1 MRIRRDVAEDAE
13 AKMMQDPA
21 PIPQAPAARD
31 KFPQGADFKPEDKAK
46 DDAHPVFPD
55 YASI

>member
-1 MRIRRDVAEDAE
+1 MAEDAE

-21 PIPQAPAARD
+21 PIPQAPAAQD

>member
-1 MRIRRDVAEDAE
+1 MIE
-13 AKMMQDPA
+13 DPA
-21 PIPQAPAARD
+21 PDPQAPAAQDEIPLGIDLR
-31 KFPQGADFKPEDKAK
+31 PEDKAR

>member
-1 MRIRRDVAEDAE
+1 MI
-13 AKMMQDPA
+13 QDPA
-21 PIPQAPAARD
+21 PIPQAPAAQD
-31 KFPQGADFKPEDKAK
+31 KVPQGTNFKPKDKPK